1 MLRSH
6 AGKNVPVTFIEVA
19 AGTTPSRQYLLRASA
34 IMCIIDVVDRESLE
48 PVRHTLH
55 AFAHTRRHDLTPLVV
70 GAYSRLCFFKM
81 PMSHSSLPGFRD
93 TLVFPVFRTRNAP
106 LHTFEQNLSASAF

>member
-70 GAYSRLCFFKM
+70 GAYSRLYFLKRVSTI
-81 PMSHSSLPGFRD
+81 PH
-93 TLVFPVFRTRNAP
+93 
-106 LHTFEQNLSASAF
+106 HSAFETRLFFTHRCIFEHILSDSILSHLI